1 MVPLA
6 DPRIRFVLLSHLA
19 TWMGDFELERAR
31 LPDTEMQRIARL
43 RELSVLDLGRLSS
56 MQSVAVSVVLDLHG
70 LEEGLR
76 ALADLRE
83 RRSLEAYFLRHGAS
97 WRLMASL
104 FKVQRRDTL
113 RRRRVVGVRRPPGRF
128 RLPGPD
134 LRERIHH
141 VWVSYAG
148 FEPRERFWRLH
159 RHFPAVSF
167 SELEAVLRTYEVWP

>member
-1 MVPLA
+1 MLPLV
-6 DPRIRFVLLSHLA
+6 DPHIRFALLSHLA
-19 TWMGDFELERAR
+19 FRMGDFELERAR
-31 LPDTEMQRIARL
+31 LPNAVAERIARL

-56 MQSVAVSVVLDLHG
+56 MHSVGLSVVLDAHG
-70 LEEGLR
+70 LEEGMR
-76 ALADLRE
+76 ALSNVRE

-128 RLPGPD
+128 RLPDPD
-134 LRERIHH
+134 LRERIYH
-141 VWVSYAG
+141 VWVSYTG

-159 RHFPAVSF
+159 QHFPELSF
-167 SELEAVLRTYEVWP
+167 AELEAVLRTYEVWS